1 MRLVFGFFLRLFLCF
16 VGAKVL
22 VRAIGLDTRDYLL
35 TLTAVLLINVYL
47 FQYLV
52 FRDRAARGT
61 HPGAAPEKA
70 PGEPP
75 PPDNP

>member
-1 MRLVFGFFLRLFLCF
+1 MRFVFGFFLRLFCCF

-22 VRAIGLDTRDYLL
+22 VRAIGLDTLDYLL

-52 FRDRAARGT
+52 FRDRAARAN

-75 PPDNP
+75 TPDNP